1 MSMRPAATDPAP
13 AGSRTA
19 AAAIR
24 AALLFGV
31 WIVVDQSA
39 KPGNLLVGVLAT
51 AAATWVSLKLL
62 PSARGRVRLGR
73 LLMLLPRFLWQ
84 SLVAGFDVA
93 RRAFALRLDLHPGFV
108 DHRTQLPRGTARSAF
123 ELIASL
129 MPGSVP
135 SGDGPRHIEF
145 HCLDTRQP
153 VAEQLA
159 AEERAYA
166 PALQGE
172 RLDG

>member
-1 MSMRPAATDPAP
+1 MSMRAAAT
-13 AGSRTA
+13 A
-19 AAAIR
+19 AR

-31 WIVVDQSA
+31 WIVIDQSP
-39 KPGNLLVGVLAT
+39 KPANLLVGVLAT
-51 AAATWVSLKLL
+51 AAATWVSCKLL
-62 PSARGRVRLGR
+62 PPARGRVRLGA
-73 LLMLLPRFLWQ
+73 LLMRLPRFLWQ
-84 SLVAGFDVA
+84 SLVAGLDVA
-93 RRAFALRLDLHPGFV
+93 RRAFALRLDLQPGFV
-108 DHRTQLPRGTARSAF
+108 DHRTQLPRGTSRSAF

-135 SGDGPRHIEF
+135 SDDGPRHIEF

-172 RLDG
+172 PRDG

>member
-1 MSMRPAATDPAP
+1 MSMRPTETDPAA
-13 AGSRTA
+13 AGSSMA
-19 AAAIR
+19 AAAVR
-24 AALLFGV
+24 AALLYMV
-31 WIVVDQSA
+31 WIVIDQSP
-39 KPGNLLVGVLAT
+39 KPGNLLVGVLAA

-62 PSARGRVRLGR
+62 PPARGRVRLGR
-73 LLMLLPRFLWQ
+73 LLLLLPRFLWQ

-93 RRAFALRLDLHPGFV
+93 RRAFALRLDLQPGFV
-108 DHRTQLPRGTARSAF
+108 DHRTQLPRGTSRSAF

-135 SGDGPRHIEF
+135 SGDGPQHIEF
-145 HCLDTRQP
+145 HALDTRQP

-166 PALQGE
+166 LALQGE
-172 RLDG
+172 PRDG